1 MEIWFENINA
11 NIFRKSIF
19 KICGCCIT
27 ILILILLLSK
37 TRVYATGNGSDNNS
51 VLLENTT
58 YSVSLP
64 KTIHLERNETS
75 YTVGVS
81 GNINVNQKLV
91 VRPQKQFLLYDK
103 NNKSPITAEV
113 TQKKTDFTA
122 EDVVDG
128 IITTGSIMADLTAGK
143 WSGGFNFEVLLE
155 TDTNKI
161 LVEQNIYD
169 TSPIPDQYN
178 TGCDESNL
186 VMAKDW
192 LTSNDTKLV
201 WRDAHKN
208 STEMHDLILDF
219 RSALN
224 NITEENANIVIENV
238 DFTDY
243 VGIRTLKPEA
253 FDKDFPVRITFKNC
267 KMYSFAS
274 PWTFNEDADI
284 KFIFK
289 DCTAYRISADKTE
302 IIRCRLGGATQF
314 RTENLAG
321 WRSLTDSPSQSV
333 YYSISSPISAKGNM
347 IIKDCY
353 VYDTVDD
360 TSDLGASKKGNAY
373 GIQIY
378 QTNNITIDNCRVEI
392 PRIPFEYSN
401 GFPGAALYTNK
412 VNTNIVIRNSIFNGG
427 GDNYTQVEEK
437 TDISIT
443 GCKTPVKYYNGIHW
457 RVPTDGDWDWSII
470 DSIYVTSI
478 NKEGSEIK
486 IHATNE
492 TRSDRQLRI
501 LTNLG
506 ETYITIPKFVQGD
519 DIKDNPSFTATNI
532 DYEVSIPTEGVEW
545 IVCYDNDE
553 QIRFVNYTDKDVYI
567 DKNLIK
573 NQKNKL
579 LW

>member
-1 MEIWFENINA
+1 MKKKVGIL
-11 NIFRKSIF
+11 SLH
-19 KICGCCIT
+19 
-27 ILILILLLSK
+27 LILCLVIVGLPIKVHALSESSAVNSYASSSEFSVCLPKSLQFDKSTK
-37 TRVYATGNGSDNNS
+37 TANYQVSVEGTLADGSALHVTPDESFTLKQLGKQSIVATVQQDKTIFAAEEVNAAKKGLQTAGVITATDLSAGQWYGSFNFNVEFIKGPEK
-51 VLLENTT
+51 VLLTEN
-58 YSVSLP
+58 
-64 KTIHLERNETS
+64 
-75 YTVGVS
+75 
-81 GNINVNQKLV
+81 
-91 VRPQKQFLLYDK
+91 
-103 NNKSPITAEV
+103 A
-113 TQKKTDFTA
+113 
-122 EDVVDG
+122 
-128 IITTGSIMADLTAGK
+128 
-143 WSGGFNFEVLLE
+143 
-155 TDTNKI
+155 
-161 LVEQNIYD
+161 YD
-169 TSPIPDQYN
+169 TTPIPDQYN

-186 VMAKDW
+186 VKAKDW

-201 WRDAHKN
+201 WRDANKN
-208 STEMHDLILDF
+208 STEIHDLILDF
-219 RSALN
+219 RSALK

-267 KMYSFAS
+267 KMHSFAS
-274 PWTFNEDADI
+274 PWTFSDDTDI

-321 WRSLTDSPSQSV
+321 WRALTDGPTKSV

-347 IIKDCY
+347 ILKDCY

-360 TSDLGASKKGNAY
+360 TSDLGASKEGKAF

-427 GDNYTQVEEK
+427 GDNYTQVEEG

-443 GCKTPVKYYNGIHW
+443 GCKTPAKYYNGIHW

-492 TRSDRQLRI
+492 TTDDRELRI
-501 LTNLG
+501 VTNLG
-506 ETYITIPKFVQGD
+506 VTKVMIPKFVQGD
-519 DIKDNPSFTATNI
+519 DLQGEPSFKATNI
-532 DYEVSIPTEGVEW
+532 DYQVCIPSDGVEW
-545 IVCYDNDE
+545 VACFDRDS
-553 QIRFVNYTDKDVYI
+553 QLRFVNYSGKDAYVSENWLTD
-567 DKNLIK
+567 
-573 NQKNKL
+573 
-579 LW
+579 

>member
-1 MEIWFENINA
+1 MKKKVGIL
-11 NIFRKSIF
+11 SLH
-19 KICGCCIT
+19 
-27 ILILILLLSK
+27 LILCLVIAGFPIKVHALSESSVVNSYASSSEFSVYLPKSLQFDKSTK
-37 TRVYATGNGSDNNS
+37 TADYQVSVEGTLADGSALHVTPDESFMLKQPGKQNIVATVQQDKTIFAAEEVNAAKKGLQTAGVITATDLSAGQWYGSFNFNVEFIKDPEK
-51 VLLENTT
+51 VLLTEN
-58 YSVSLP
+58 S
-64 KTIHLERNETS
+64 
-75 YTVGVS
+75 
-81 GNINVNQKLV
+81 
-91 VRPQKQFLLYDK
+91 
-103 NNKSPITAEV
+103 
-113 TQKKTDFTA
+113 
-122 EDVVDG
+122 
-128 IITTGSIMADLTAGK
+128 
-143 WSGGFNFEVLLE
+143 
-155 TDTNKI
+155 
-161 LVEQNIYD
+161 YD

-186 VMAKDW
+186 VKAKDW

-201 WRDAHKN
+201 WRDSNKN
-208 STEMHDLILDF
+208 STEIHDLILDF
-219 RSALN
+219 RSALK

-243 VGIRTLKPEA
+243 VGVRTLKPEA

-274 PWTFNEDADI
+274 PWTFNDDADI

-321 WRSLTDSPSQSV
+321 WRALTDGPTKSV

-347 IIKDCY
+347 ILKDCY

-360 TSDLGASKKGNAY
+360 TSDLGFSKEGKAY

-427 GDNYTQVEEK
+427 GDNYTQVEEG

-443 GCKTPVKYYNGIHW
+443 GCKTPAKYYDGIHW
-457 RVPTDGDWDWSII
+457 RVPTADDWDWSII

-492 TRSDRQLRI
+492 TPGDRELRI
-501 LTNLG
+501 VTNLG
-506 ETYITIPKFVQGD
+506 VTKVMIPKFVQGND
-519 DIKDNPSFTATNI
+519 LQGEPSFKTTNI
-532 DYEVSIPTEGVEW
+532 DYQVCIPSDGVEW
-545 IVCYDNDE
+545 VACFDRDS
-553 QIRFVNYTDKDVYI
+553 QLRFVNYSGKDAYVSENWLTD
-567 DKNLIK
+567 
-573 NQKNKL
+573 
-579 LW
+579 

>member
-1 MEIWFENINA
+1 M
-11 NIFRKSIF
+11 KK
-19 KICGCCIT
+19 KIGILSLH
-27 ILILILLLSK
+27 LILCLVIAGFPIKVHALSESSVVNSYASSSEFSVCLPKSLQFDKSTK
-37 TRVYATGNGSDNNS
+37 TANYQVSVEGTLADGSALHVTPDESFMLKQPGKQNIVATVQQDKTIFAAEEVNAAKKGLQTAGVITATDLSAGQWYGSFNFNVEFIKGPEK
-51 VLLENTT
+51 VLLTEN
-58 YSVSLP
+58 
-64 KTIHLERNETS
+64 
-75 YTVGVS
+75 
-81 GNINVNQKLV
+81 
-91 VRPQKQFLLYDK
+91 
-103 NNKSPITAEV
+103 A
-113 TQKKTDFTA
+113 
-122 EDVVDG
+122 
-128 IITTGSIMADLTAGK
+128 
-143 WSGGFNFEVLLE
+143 
-155 TDTNKI
+155 
-161 LVEQNIYD
+161 YD

-186 VMAKDW
+186 VKAKDW

-201 WRDAHKN
+201 WRDSNKN
-208 STEMHDLILDF
+208 STEIHDLILDF
-219 RSALN
+219 RSALK

-243 VGIRTLKPEA
+243 VGVRTLKPEA

-274 PWTFNEDADI
+274 PWTFNDDADI

-321 WRSLTDSPSQSV
+321 WRALTDGPTKSV

-347 IIKDCY
+347 ILKDCY

-360 TSDLGASKKGNAY
+360 TSDLGFSKEGKAY

-427 GDNYTQVEEK
+427 GDNYTQVEEG

-443 GCKTPVKYYNGIHW
+443 GCKTPAKYYDGIHW
-457 RVPTDGDWDWSII
+457 RVPTADDWDWSII

-492 TRSDRQLRI
+492 TPGDRELRI
-501 LTNLG
+501 VTNLG
-506 ETYITIPKFVQGD
+506 VTKVMIPKFVQGND
-519 DIKDNPSFTATNI
+519 LQGEPSFKTTNI
-532 DYEVSIPTEGVEW
+532 DYQVCIPSDGVEW
-545 IVCYDNDE
+545 VACFDRDS
-553 QIRFVNYTDKDVYI
+553 QLRFVNYSGKDAYVSENWLTD
-567 DKNLIK
+567 
-573 NQKNKL
+573 
-579 LW
+579 